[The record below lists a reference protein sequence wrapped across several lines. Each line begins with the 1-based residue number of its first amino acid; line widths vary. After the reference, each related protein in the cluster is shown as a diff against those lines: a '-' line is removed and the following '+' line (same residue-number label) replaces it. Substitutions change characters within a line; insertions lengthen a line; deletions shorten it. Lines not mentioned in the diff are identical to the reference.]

1 MGGIS
6 FIMLTTLCVLG
17 VILLLLN
24 IPMFVLMVATATI
37 VILVHTD
44 TPVML
49 IATQM
54 FGSIDKFALM
64 AIPFF
69 IFGAAVMG
77 EGGLSQRLVDWV
89 LSMVGWMRGGLAVT
103 TIASCE
109 VFGTVSGSSA
119 ATTAAIGTILYPP
132 LVKNKYGESFSLGL
146 VTCTGAIAS
155 VIPPSI
161 GMIVY
166 SAITGASTGAVF
178 IGGILPGILLG
189 ALFGCWVLVHVYR
202 ENIPRTGAFEV
213 GVVLKRTRSA
223 GWALGMPVLI
233 LGGIYS
239 GIFTPTEA
247 SAVSAVY
254 AVIVA
259 LFIYR
264 EMNLRKLFEVAIESA
279 LITAKIMIIIA
290 GSGVFVWLL
299 TVGGVPDTVNAWV
312 KGAGASQFMVLLLI
326 NVVFLIA
333 GMFLEPNSTL
343 VVLTPLFYPIAVGLG
358 VDPIHLG
365 IILVLNI
372 SIGMYTPPFGFNIFV
387 SMGIFNTTMR
397 KIVAGLMPFIWASLI
412 ALLLTTYIPQLS
424 LWLPRLLYAKGF

>member
-1 MGGIS
+1 
-6 FIMLTTLCVLG
+6 MLTTLCILGFVL
-17 VILLLLN
+17 LMLN
-24 IPMFVLMVATATI
+24 IPMFILMVATAVI
-37 VILVHTD
+37 VILAHSD

-77 EGGLSQRLVDWV
+77 AGGLSRRLVDWV
-89 LSMVGWMRGGLAVT
+89 LSIVGWLRGGLAIT
-103 TIASCE
+103 TIVSCE
-109 VFGTVSGSSA
+109 IFGTVSGSSA
-119 ATTAAIGTILYPP
+119 ATTAAIGSILYPP
-132 LVKNKYGESFSLGL
+132 LVKNKYGETFSLGL

-166 SAITGASTGAVF
+166 SAITGASVGAVF
-178 IGGILPGILLG
+178 IGGILPGLLLG
-189 ALFGCWVLVHVYR
+189 ALFGCWVMVHVYR
-202 ENIPRTGAFEV
+202 ENIPRAAAFDLR
-213 GVVLKRTRSA
+213 VVLRTTRSA

-247 SAVSAVY
+247 SAISAIY
-254 AVIVA
+254 AMFVA
-259 LFIYR
+259 LFIYK
-264 EMNLRKLFEVAIESA
+264 EVTPRKLFEVAIESG

-290 GSGVFVWLL
+290 SSGVFVWLL
-299 TVGGVPDTVNAWV
+299 TVGGVPGTVNEWV
-312 KGAGASQFMVLLLI
+312 KGMGASQFMVLLMI
-326 NVVFLIA
+326 NIVFLIA

-343 VVLTPLFYPIAVGLG
+343 VVLTPLFYPIATQLG
-358 VDPIHLG
+358 VDPVHLG

-372 SIGMYTPPFGFNIFV
+372 SIGMYTPPFGFNLFV
-387 SMGIFNTTMR
+387 SMGIFNAPMR
-397 KIVAGLMPFIWASLI
+397 KIVTGLIPFITVSLV
-412 ALLLTTYIPQLS
+412 ALFLTTYIPWLS
-424 LWLPRLLYAKGF
+424 LWLPKLLYPKSFH

>member
-1 MGGIS
+1 
-6 FIMLTTLCVLG
+6 MLTTLCVLG
-17 VILLLLN
+17 VLLLLLN
-24 IPMFVLMVATATI
+24 VPIFVLMVATSA
-37 VILVHTD
+37 VIIWGFTD

-54 FGSIDKFALM
+54 FQSIDKFALM

-89 LSMVGWMRGGLAVT
+89 LSMVGWVRGGLAVT
-103 TIASCE
+103 TIVSCE
-109 VFGTVSGSSA
+109 IFGTVSGSSA
-119 ATTAAIGTILYPP
+119 ATTAAIGSILYPP
-132 LVKNKYGESFSLGL
+132 LVKNGYGERFSLGL

-178 IGGILPGILLG
+178 IGGIIPGIILG
-189 ALFGCWVLVHVYR
+189 MLFGLWVLFYVYR
-202 ENIPRTGAFEV
+202 NDIPRSGELRVGA
-213 GVVLKRTRSA
+213 VLRQTRSA
-223 GWALGMPVLI
+223 GWALGMPILI
-233 LGGIYS
+233 LGGIYT

-254 AVIVA
+254 AVFVA
-259 LFIYR
+259 MFIYR
-264 EMNLRKLFEVAIESA
+264 EMTWKKLFAVAVESA

-290 GSGVFVWLL
+290 ASGVFVWLL
-299 TVGGVPDTVNAWV
+299 TVGGVPDSVNAWV
-312 KGAGASQFMVLLLI
+312 KSAGASQFMVLFII

-343 VVLTPLFYPIAVGLG
+343 VVLTPLFYPIATSLG

-397 KIVAGLMPFIWASLI
+397 KVIGGLAPFIAVSLV
-412 ALLLTTYIPQLS
+412 ALALTTYIPQLS
-424 LWLPRLLYAKGF
+424 LWLPRLLYPKSF

>member
-1 MGGIS
+1 
-6 FIMLTTLCVLG
+6 MLTTLGIIGFVL
-17 VILLLLN
+17 LMLN
-24 IPMFVLMVATATI
+24 IPMFILMVATAAI
-37 VILVHTD
+37 VIVAHMD

-77 EGGLSQRLVDWV
+77 AGGLSRRLVAWV
-89 LSMVGWMRGGLAVT
+89 EAIVGWLRGGLAIT
-103 TIASCE
+103 TIVSCE
-109 VFGTVSGSSA
+109 IFGTVSGSSA
-119 ATTAAIGTILYPP
+119 ATTAAIGSILYPP
-132 LVKNKYGESFSLGL
+132 LVKNKYGETFSLGL

-166 SAITGASTGAVF
+166 SAITGASVGAVF

-189 ALFGCWVLVHVYR
+189 ALFGCWVMVHVYR
-202 ENIPRTGAFEV
+202 ENIPRTGSFEIR
-213 GVVLKRTRSA
+213 VLLKETRSA

-247 SAVSAVY
+247 SAISAIY
-254 AVIVA
+254 AMFVA
-259 LFIYR
+259 LFIYK
-264 EMNLRKLFEVAIESA
+264 EMNLKKLFQVAIESG

-290 GSGVFVWLL
+290 SSGVFVWLL
-299 TVGGVPDTVNAWV
+299 TVGGVPAMVNEWV
-312 KGAGASQFMVLLLI
+312 KGMGASQFMVLLMI
-326 NVVFLIA
+326 NIVFLIA

-343 VVLTPLFYPIAVGLG
+343 VVLTPLFYPIAMQVG
-358 VDPIHLG
+358 VDPVHLG

-372 SIGMYTPPFGFNIFV
+372 SIGMYTPPFGFNLFV
-387 SMGIFNTTMR
+387 TMGIFHESMR
-397 KIVAGLMPFIWASLI
+397 KIVTGLIPFIAVSLV
-412 ALLLTTYIPQLS
+412 ALLLTTYIPWLS
-424 LWLPRLLYAKGF
+424 LWLPKLLYPNSFR

>member
-1 MGGIS
+1 
-6 FIMLTTLCVLG
+6 MLTALCILGFVL
-17 VILLLLN
+17 LMLN
-24 IPMFVLMVATATI
+24 IPMFILMVATS
-37 VILVHTD
+37 VIIIRAYTD

-77 EGGLSQRLVDWV
+77 AGGLSQRLVAWV
-89 LSMVGWMRGGLAVT
+89 LSMVGWMRGGLAMT
-103 TIASCE
+103 TIVSCE
-109 VFGTVSGSSA
+109 IFGTVSGSSA

-132 LVKNKYGESFSLGL
+132 LVKERYGETFSLGL

-189 ALFGCWVLVHVYR
+189 ALFGLWVLIHVYR
-202 ENIPRTGAFEV
+202 QNIPRSNAFDFH
-213 GVVLKRTRSA
+213 VVLRQTRSA
-223 GWALGMPVLI
+223 AWALGMPVVI

-254 AVIVA
+254 AIFVA

-264 EMNLRKLFEVAIESA
+264 EMTLKKLFEVAIESG

-290 GSGVFVWLL
+290 SSGVFVWLL
-299 TVGGVPDTVNAWV
+299 TVGGVPDTVNEWV
-312 KGAGASQFMVLLLI
+312 KGMGASRFMVLLMI
-326 NVVFLIA
+326 NTVFLIA

-343 VVLTPLFYPIAVGLG
+343 VVLTPLFYPIAVQVG

-372 SIGMYTPPFGFNIFV
+372 SIGMYTPPFGFNLFV
-387 SMGIFNTTMR
+387 TMGIFHESMR
-397 KIVAGLMPFIWASLI
+397 KIISGLIPFIAVSLV
-412 ALLLTTYIPQLS
+412 ALFLTTYIPWLS
-424 LWLPRLLYAKGF
+424 LWLPKLLYPNSFR

>member
-1 MGGIS
+1 
-6 FIMLTTLCVLG
+6 
-17 VILLLLN
+17 
-24 IPMFVLMVATATI
+24 MFVLMVATAVI
-37 VILVHTD
+37 VILAHTD

-77 EGGLSQRLVDWV
+77 AGGLSQRLVDWV
-89 LSMVGWMRGGLAVT
+89 LSIVGWMRGGLAMT

-109 VFGTVSGSSA
+109 IFGTVSGSSA
-119 ATTAAIGTILYPP
+119 ATTAAIGSILYPP
-132 LVKNKYGESFSLGL
+132 LVKNKYGETFSLGL

-166 SAITGASTGAVF
+166 SAITGASAGAVF

-202 ENIPRTGAFEV
+202 ENVPRTGAFEFPRRAPEDAIRRV
-213 GVVLKRTRSA
+213 GARDARI
-223 GWALGMPVLI
+223 LI

-247 SAVSAVY
+247 SAVSAIY
-254 AVIVA
+254 AMFVA

-264 EMNLRKLFEVAIESA
+264 EMNLKKLFEVAIESG

-290 GSGVFVWLL
+290 SSGVFVWLL
-299 TVGGVPDTVNAWV
+299 TVGGVPDTVNDWV
-312 KGAGASQFMVLLLI
+312 KSAGASQFMVLLLI
-326 NVVFLIA
+326 NIVFLIA

-343 VVLTPLFYPIAVGLG
+343 VVLTPLFYPIASNLG

-387 SMGIFNTTMR
+387 SMGIFNASMR
-397 KIVAGLMPFIWASLI
+397 KIVTGLMPFIWVSLV
-412 ALLLTTYIPQLS
+412 ALFLTTYIPWLS
-424 LWLPRLLYAKGF
+424 LWLPRLLYSKGFSGG

>member
-1 MGGIS
+1 
-6 FIMLTTLCVLG
+6 MLTTLCILGLVL
-17 VILLLLN
+17 LMLN
-24 IPMFVLMVATATI
+24 VPMFILMVATS
-37 VILVHTD
+37 VIIIWAYTD
-44 TPVML
+44 TPIML

-77 EGGLSQRLVDWV
+77 AGGLSQRLVAWV
-89 LSMVGWMRGGLAVT
+89 LSMVGWMRGGLAMT
-103 TIASCE
+103 TIVSCE
-109 VFGTVSGSSA
+109 IFGTVSGSSA
-119 ATTAAIGTILYPP
+119 ATTAAIGSILYPP
-132 LVKNKYGESFSLGL
+132 LVKERYGETFSLGL

-189 ALFGCWVLVHVYR
+189 ALFAVWVLVHVYR
-202 ENIPRTGAFEV
+202 QNIPRSNAFDFR
-213 GVVLKRTRSA
+213 VVLRQTRSA
-223 GWALGMPVLI
+223 AWALGMPVVI

-254 AVIVA
+254 AIFVA

-264 EMNLRKLFEVAIESA
+264 EMTLKKLFEVAIESG

-290 GSGVFVWLL
+290 SSGVFVWLL

-312 KGAGASQFMVLLLI
+312 KGMGASQFMVLLMI
-326 NVVFLIA
+326 NIVFLIA

-343 VVLTPLFYPIAVGLG
+343 VVLTPLFYPIAIQLG

-372 SIGMYTPPFGFNIFV
+372 SIGMYTPPFGFNLFV
-387 SMGIFNTTMR
+387 TMGIFHAPMR
-397 KIVAGLMPFIWASLI
+397 KIVTGLIPFIWMSLV
-412 ALLLTTYIPQLS
+412 ALFLTTYIPWLS
-424 LWLPRLLYAKGF
+424 LWLPKLLYSKSFP

>member
-1 MGGIS
+1 
-6 FIMLTTLCVLG
+6 MLTALCILGFVL
-17 VILLLLN
+17 LMLN
-24 IPMFVLMVATATI
+24 IPMFILMVATS
-37 VILVHTD
+37 VIIIRAYTD

-77 EGGLSQRLVDWV
+77 AGGLSQRLVAWV
-89 LSMVGWMRGGLAVT
+89 LSMVGWMRGGLAMT
-103 TIASCE
+103 TIVSCE
-109 VFGTVSGSSA
+109 IFGTVSGSSA

-132 LVKNKYGESFSLGL
+132 LVKERYGETFSLGL

-189 ALFGCWVLVHVYR
+189 ALFGLWVLIHVYR
-202 ENIPRTGAFEV
+202 QNIPRSNAFDFH
-213 GVVLKRTRSA
+213 VVLRQTRSA
-223 GWALGMPVLI
+223 AWALGMPVVI

-254 AVIVA
+254 AIFVA

-264 EMNLRKLFEVAIESA
+264 EMTLKKLFEVAIESG

-290 GSGVFVWLL
+290 SSGVFVWLL
-299 TVGGVPDTVNAWV
+299 TVGGVPDTVNEWV
-312 KGAGASQFMVLLLI
+312 KGMGASRFMVLLMI
-326 NVVFLIA
+326 NTVFLIA
-333 GMFLEPNSTL
+333 GMFLEPSSTL
-343 VVLTPLFYPIAVGLG
+343 VVLTPLFYPIAVQVG

-372 SIGMYTPPFGFNIFV
+372 SIGMYTPPFGFNLFV
-387 SMGIFNTTMR
+387 TMGIFHESMR
-397 KIVAGLMPFIWASLI
+397 KIISGLIPFIAVSLV
-412 ALLLTTYIPQLS
+412 ALFLTTYIPWLS
-424 LWLPRLLYAKGF
+424 LWLPKLLYPNSFR

>member
-1 MGGIS
+1 
-6 FIMLTTLCVLG
+6 MLTSLCIIGLVL
-17 VILLLLN
+17 LMLN
-24 IPMFVLMVATATI
+24 VPMFILMVATSI
-37 VILVHTD
+37 VIIWAYTD

-54 FGSIDKFALM
+54 FGSIDKFSLM
-64 AIPFF
+64 ALPFF

-77 EGGLSQRLVDWV
+77 AGGLSQRLVAWV
-89 LSMVGWMRGGLAVT
+89 LSMVGWMRGGLAMT
-103 TIASCE
+103 TILTCE
-109 VFGTVSGSSA
+109 IFGTVSGSSA
-119 ATTAAIGTILYPP
+119 ATTAAIGSILYPP
-132 LVKNKYGESFSLGL
+132 LVKERYGETFSLGL

-189 ALFGCWVLVHVYR
+189 ALFALWVLVHVYR
-202 ENIPRTGAFEV
+202 QNIPRSNTFDFR
-213 GVVLKRTRSA
+213 VVLQQTRSA

-247 SAVSAVY
+247 SAASAVY
-254 AVIVA
+254 AIFVA
-259 LFIYR
+259 LCIYR
-264 EMNLRKLFEVAIESA
+264 EMTLKKLFEVAIESG
-279 LITAKIMIIIA
+279 LITAKIMIILA
-290 GSGVFVWLL
+290 SSGVFVWLL
-299 TVGGVPDTVNAWV
+299 TVGGVPDTVNEWV
-312 KGAGASQFMVLLLI
+312 KSMGATQFMVLLMI
-326 NVVFLIA
+326 NIVFLIA

-343 VVLTPLFYPIAVGLG
+343 VVLTPLFYPIAIQLG

-372 SIGMYTPPFGFNIFV
+372 SIGMYTPPFGFNLFV
-387 SMGIFNTTMR
+387 TMGIFHAPMR
-397 KIVAGLMPFIWASLI
+397 QIVTGLIPFIVMSLV
-412 ALLLTTYIPQLS
+412 ALFLTTYIPWLS
-424 LWLPRLLYAKGF
+424 LWLPKLLYSSSFR